1 MGLHQSRHGLGAG
14 GQLAIPPGAPGPAAG
29 PPPAPV
35 PPPPPQVLGLPPV
48 PPPAAPVPLLPV
60 AAAGRAGVRSFCYCW
75 MTGDN
80 QSFMYF
86 LGPLALPP
94 PPAAAPAGP
103 LHQVDQDP
111 LPPSAR
117 AVLRMPAHI
126 GPVRPLSQLPTL
138 VLETTHSLDHPR
150 GLPGHVEDLI
160 TVLVT
165 ASDVQM
171 FPLLVDPHQMME
183 SAHYQVMLAM

>member
-1 MGLHQSRHGLGAG
+1 MKHILASDTVILFFLGNPNHRPGPGMGLHQSRHGYGAG

-80 QSFMYF
+80 
-86 LGPLALPP
+86 
-94 PPAAAPAGP
+94 
-103 LHQVDQDP
+103 
-111 LPPSAR
+111 
-117 AVLRMPAHI
+117 
-126 GPVRPLSQLPTL
+126 
-138 VLETTHSLDHPR
+138 
-150 GLPGHVEDLI
+150 
-160 TVLVT
+160 
-165 ASDVQM
+165 
-171 FPLLVDPHQMME
+171 
-183 SAHYQVMLAM
+183 